1 MLDATLLARRGSRRL
16 AYAIGSTIRIRTNS
30 GTGNLVYVTD
40 DLYLG
45 VRLDGETRVDEYRTA
60 ACQAVLS

>member
-16 AYAIGSTIRIRTNS
+16 AYAIGSTIRIRTNC

-45 VRLDGETRVDEYRTA
+45 VRLDGETRVDEYA
-60 ACQAVLS
+60 PEICKAVRS

>member
-1 MLDATLLARRGSRRL
+1 MLDALITTKNSRQV
-16 AYAIGSTIRIRTNS
+16 AYAIGAIIRIRTNC

-45 VRLDGETRVDEYRTA
+45 VKLDGETRIDEYHSA
-60 ACQAVLS
+60 ACQAVRS

>member
-45 VRLDGETRVDEYRTA
+45 VRLDGETRVDEYA
-60 ACQAVLS
+60 PEICKSVVS